1 MSKLLSWRHATIR
14 STLFVGFGALVGCMI
29 LAGSIGWGAVRAGA
43 RSVSGEME
51 SVLLTSRQTSD
62 YANIISRE
70 IQAATSYLVDHDSAA
85 QREFRRLGQQAHDLQ
100 RRFNASSHRSATE
113 VAKIAAV
120 DTRLADFENA
130 YALAHRLSDLGR
142 DAEAREQAYKARA
155 RVTGLLDD
163 LSHFDEAKTSEVAN
177 VTNRLDT
184 EARWR
189 ATLVLGAVSV
199 AVLLALI
206 IAIRTVR
213 AIDRPLTMLTA
224 HARRLSEG
232 ELGVRTESEGLA
244 GEFETLA
251 VAMNHAGQSLARIV
265 DVAAH
270 TADDVTSSA
279 GDLATASREISDTA
293 SQVSQAVTQVSVGAE
308 AQVRQI
314 QQVTQSLNSIR
325 DSADGVAA
333 GAEEVQALAGSIE
346 QQAKG
351 KRSDLERSIGILYD
365 VRTIVRQAADEV
377 QALHATVGN
386 INKFVGTVGRIAD
399 QTNLLSLNAAI
410 EAARAGAAG
419 RGFGV
424 VADEIRKLADQARAA
439 ADEVVE
445 LTASVTSRVASTSTT
460 MERGV
465 GQVGEIERVSHEIDQ
480 TLAQILAAAERTRGA
495 AESVAHT
502 AEANVQA
509 VHEATDSLSTVARTA
524 EGHAATAMEVSAST
538 EQQSAA
544 CEQMSAASEQL
555 LSGST
560 RLRNMVGELRTA

>member
-1 MSKLLSWRHATIR
+1 MSKMLSWRHTTIR
-14 STLFVGFGALVGCMI
+14 STLFVGFGALVICMI
-29 LAGSIGWGAVRAGA
+29 VAGSIGWGAVRAGA
-43 RSVSGEME
+43 RSVSEEME
-51 SVLLTSRQTSD
+51 SVLLTSHQTSD

-70 IQAATSYLVDHDSAA
+70 IQAATSYLVDHDSAS
-85 QREFRRLGQQAHDLQ
+85 QREFRELGQRAHDLQ

-142 DAEAREQAYKARA
+142 DAEARQQAYKARA

-163 LSHFDEAKTSEVAN
+163 LNRFDEAKTSEVAN
-177 VTNRLDT
+177 VTSRLDT
-184 EARWR
+184 QARWR

-232 ELGVRTESEGLA
+232 ELGVRTEPEGLA

-251 VAMNHAGQSLARIV
+251 VAMNHAGQSLARVV

-293 SQVSQAVTQVSVGAE
+293 NQVSQAVTQVSVGAE

-365 VRTIVRQAADEV
+365 VRTIVRAAANEV

-445 LTASVTSRVASTSTT
+445 LTTSVTSRVASTSTT

-465 GQVGEIERVSHEIDQ
+465 SQVGEIERVSHEIDE
-480 TLAQILAAAERTRGA
+480 TLAQILAAATRTRGA
-495 AESVAHT
+495 AEGVAHT

-509 VHEATDSLSTVARTA
+509 VHEATDSLSAVARTA

-560 RLRNMVGELRTA
+560 RLRNMVGELRTV